1 MNRRHQAAA
10 SGAKQ
15 FAAAT
20 PCKKDGDLM
29 RYTVNGACVTC
40 AKARSANDYSAMRAA
55 FKAAQ
60 AKG

>member
-1 MNRRHQAAA
+1 MNRRHDAAA
-10 SGAKQ
+10 RGAKQ

-20 PCKKDGDLM
+20 PCKRDNDVM

-40 AKARSANDYSAMRAA
+40 AKRRSASDYSAMRAA
-55 FKAAQ
+55 FNA